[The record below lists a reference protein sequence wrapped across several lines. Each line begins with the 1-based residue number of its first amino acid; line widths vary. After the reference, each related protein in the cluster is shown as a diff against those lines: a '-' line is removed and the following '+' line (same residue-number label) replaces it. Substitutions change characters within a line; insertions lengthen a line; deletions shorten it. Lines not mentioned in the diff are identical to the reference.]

1 MWVKFTKDFD
11 FSPPERGGRATVSYK
26 AGMKAN
32 VRRIAAEA
40 AIAAGK
46 AEPVEAKKRDDGSR
60 AAQ

>member
-1 MWVKFTKDFD
+1 MWIRFTKDFD

-26 AGMKAN
+26 AGTKAN

-46 AEPVEAKKRDDGSR
+46 AEPVKVEGRDGGSR
-60 AAQ
+60 SAQ

>member
-1 MWVKFTKDFD
+1 MWIRFTKDFD

-26 AGMKAN
+26 AGTKAN

-46 AEPVEAKKRDDGSR
+46 AVVVETPRRDTKE
-60 AAQ
+60 